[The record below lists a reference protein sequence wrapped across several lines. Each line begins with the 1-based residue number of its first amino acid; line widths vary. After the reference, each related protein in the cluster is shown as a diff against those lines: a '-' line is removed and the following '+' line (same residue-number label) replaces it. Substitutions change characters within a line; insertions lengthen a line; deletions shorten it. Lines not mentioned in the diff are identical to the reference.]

1 MNYRCIII
9 DDEAHFT
16 DLMQEYISEIP
27 QLKLIRIFH
36 DPVRAIAETS
46 ENDQIDIVF
55 LDINMP
61 GLSGIELA
69 PHLKQI
75 CRHIVF
81 ITSHSQYAVK
91 AFDLDTDDFLFKPFR
106 LERLQQTLKKIAG
119 KAQLQA
125 SNVKKEN
132 STFFYIKI
140 SGAQSRYIK
149 FLYNEIIAF
158 ESDKNYIKI
167 YATNEYH
174 RIYMSLHDVENKL
187 AGRDDFIRV
196 HRSFIISKEF
206 IEQVETNTVIMKK
219 NGLKV
224 VIGKQYREAF
234 FAYLEN
240 HRF

>member
-1 MNYRCIII
+1 M
-9 DDEAHFT
+9 E
-16 DLMQEYISEIP
+16 EYISKIP
-27 QLKLIRIFH
+27 ELKLIRIFH

-61 GLSGIELA
+61 RITGIELA
-69 PHLKQI
+69 PHLKKI

-91 AFDLDTDDFLFKPFR
+91 AFDLDADDFLFKPFR
-106 LERLQQTLKKIAG
+106 LERLQQTLKKLTAKG
-119 KAQLQA
+119 LQYA
-125 SNVKKEN
+125 HPPEKD

-140 SGAQSRYIK
+140 PRAQSRYIK
-149 FLYNEIIAF
+149 FLYSEIIAF

-167 YATNEYH
+167 YATNEHH

-206 IEQVETNTVIMKK
+206 IEQVETNTVIMKR

-234 FAYLEN
+234 FAYVEH

>member
-9 DDEAHFT
+9 DDESHFT
-16 DLMQEYISEIP
+16 DLMKEYISEIP
-27 QLKLIRIFH
+27 ELKLIRIFN

-46 ENDQIDIVF
+46 EKDQIDIAF

-61 GLSGIELA
+61 GLTGIELA

-91 AFDLDTDDFLFKPFR
+91 AFDLDADDFLYKPFR
-106 LERLQQTLKKIAG
+106 LERLQQTLKKITA
-119 KAQLQA
+119 KARQYA
-125 SNVKKEN
+125 APIEKDN
-132 STFFYIKI
+132 TFFYIKI
-140 SGAQSRYIK
+140 PRAQSRYIK
-149 FLYNEIIAF
+149 FLYSEIIAF

-167 YATNEYH
+167 YATNEHH
-174 RIYMSLHDVENKL
+174 RIYMSLHDVENRL
-187 AGRDDFIRV
+187 AGRTDFIRV
-196 HRSFIISKEF
+196 HRSFIISKAF
-206 IEQVETNTVIMKK
+206 IEQVEINTVIMKR
-219 NGLKV
+219 NGLRV
-224 VIGKQYREAF
+224 VIGKQYRDAF